1 MTLQRERAD
10 RGQVRTF
17 GVVVDDFAVA
27 AGATDFIVSLV
38 DGLLLAAEGRKVV
51 PIMRGSREECAG
63 WIDRLKDAGLPEIQ
77 VVGTERTEA
86 GLIRLCK
93 QRKVDVV
100 GPLYAPPGE
109 QFPVPWIGYLYD
121 FQHRHLPQWFTAE
134 AIAERD
140 ATFRIMLE
148 RADAVVVHSQ
158 SVKHDAEHFFPPT
171 KAKIFALPLSAARKS
186 KWLSIDPRP
195 RQQKYGIGSDYF
207 LVSNQFWLHKRHET
221 AIEAF
226 ADVAAK
232 HPGVRLVLTG
242 ATEDWRAPTRRPD
255 LEDLIARLGIAN
267 RVDILGFIPKRDQIA
282 IMRGARAVIQPTAF
296 EGAAGGHS
304 VYDAISLGVPAIV
317 SDIPVNRE
325 IANYVAAYFPLDD
338 AAALAE
344 CMASLL
350 AVTPSRPSLERLQ
363 REGRERRR
371 HFGEQVWAAADYA
384 ARHFHPGG

>member
-1 MTLQRERAD
+1 MTLQGAPAG
-10 RGQVRTF
+10 RGPVRTF

-38 DGLLLAAEGRKVV
+38 DGLLLAAEGRQVL
-51 PIMRGSREECAG
+51 PIMRGSREECDG
-63 WIDRLKDAGLPEIQ
+63 WIGRLKDAGLPEIQ
-77 VVGTERTEA
+77 AIGTERTEE
-86 GLIRLCK
+86 GLIRLCE

-121 FQHRHLPQWFTAE
+121 FQHRYLPQLFSAE

-140 ATFRIMLE
+140 EAFRTMLE

-158 SVKHDAEHFFPPT
+158 SVKDDAERFFPSAR
-171 KAKIFALPLSAARKS
+171 AKIFALPLSAARKS
-186 KWLSIDPRP
+186 RWLSIDPRP
-195 RQQKYGIGSDYF
+195 RQAKYGIGSDYF

-226 ADVAAK
+226 AQVAAK
-232 HPGVRLVLTG
+232 HSGVRLVLTG
-242 ATEDWRAPTRRPD
+242 VTEDWRAPTRRQD
-255 LEDLIARLGIAN
+255 LEGLIARLGITD
-267 RVDILGFIPKRDQIA
+267 RVDVLGFIPKRDQIA

-325 IANYVAAYFPLDD
+325 IADYVAAYFPLDD

-344 CMASLL
+344 RMASLL
-350 AVTPSRPSLERLQ
+350 GAPPPRPSLETLQ
-363 REGRERRR
+363 REGKERRR

-384 ARHFHPGG
+384 ARHFQPSG